1 MKAIIKYNSGH
12 LAILCSGCS
21 KILKVG
27 YEFNQQE
34 ADYSKG
40 KINYMPPYY
49 CKTCN
54 ESLEE
59 HAEANSVNI

>member
-12 LAILCSGCS
+12 LAILCYGCS

-34 ADYSKG
+34 LDYSKG
-40 KINYMPPYY
+40 RADLGPQY
-49 CKTCN
+49 CEQC
-54 ESLEE
+54 SLKV
-59 HAEANSVNI
+59 ANSADLGN